1 MARRD
6 IVVDLE
12 TLGTRPGC
20 MVPAAA
26 LVEVNIA
33 TGEFLRSELVEL
45 DLNDQRR
52 YGLEIDPDTM
62 TWWMGQSNDARKLF
76 KRLGEGQGMPLHQGL
91 LALSNF
97 ILGDTAQDPDAPVP
111 HPDVFLWGNSDRFDN
126 GILGAL
132 YYRAGMKEP
141 WPFWQDRD
149 LRTLREAATRAGYS
163 RPRTDPT
170 TAHDAMADAV
180 AQAQDVLNYT
190 QWLATNAT
198 ATIQVIEDH
207 D

>member
-6 IVVDLE
+6 IIIDIE

-20 MVPAAA
+20 MVLAVA
-26 LVEVNIA
+26 LVEVNTD
-33 TGEFLRSELVEL
+33 TGEFLRSELVEF
-45 DLNDQRR
+45 DLKDQER
-52 YGLEIDPDTM
+52 YGLGVDSATLVWWANQSAEAREI
-62 TWWMGQSNDARKLF
+62 F
-76 KRLGEGQGMPLHQGL
+76 KRLGEGQGAPLHQGL

-97 ILGDTAQDPDAPVP
+97 ILGETAQDPDAPVP
-111 HPDVFLWGNSDRFDN
+111 NPDVFLWGNSDRFDN
-126 GILGAL
+126 GILGEL
-132 YYRAGMKEP
+132 YHRAGMKEP

-149 LRTLREAATRAGYS
+149 LRTLREAATLAGYKH
-163 RPRTDPT
+163 PRTKPT

-198 ATIQVIEDH
+198 ATIQAIEDH